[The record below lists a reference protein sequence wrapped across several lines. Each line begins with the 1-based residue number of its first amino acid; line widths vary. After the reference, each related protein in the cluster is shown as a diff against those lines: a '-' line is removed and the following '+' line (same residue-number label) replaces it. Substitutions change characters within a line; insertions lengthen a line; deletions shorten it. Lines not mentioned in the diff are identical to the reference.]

1 MGLLD
6 KILGY
11 GEIKGPEF
19 TKDFSLDDN
28 TQLNTLTSLLNQVND
43 ESKIKVEKEILNVRS
58 GLAGEKNVYYELKN
72 SRLPIV
78 CLHDIR
84 LEYKNLEAQFDFI
97 IIASEFILVLETKKL
112 FGNINVDNEGNF
124 TREYQINNRT
134 FKEGMYSPITQNERH
149 VKLLDEFLR
158 DHKLIK
164 HCPIYSLIVIAN
176 DKTIVNKKFAKAEVK
191 NLIIKHDQLIE
202 KLNYYIKNNNEVKLK
217 HNYMREIAETIIK
230 ENKPIEYDFV
240 KKLSLEMKP
249 VVNEEVIQPVKET
262 VPIES
267 ENDKLDYNDNIPQTK
282 LHGKLKRYRYTKAK
296 ELNIKPYFIFNN
308 NELDQL
314 LSIRPTSKEMF
325 LTVPGFGEKK
335 YEQYGE
341 DIIALITESMNQIQ
355 EALKTLRLETAKQ
368 NNLKAYE
375 VFNNQQ
381 LDQIVELM
389 PKDKDQL
396 FQIKYYNK
404 QQVDNYGDLIIRVI
418 SDNL

>member
-1 MGLLD
+1 M
-6 KILGY
+6 
-11 GEIKGPEF
+11 
-19 TKDFSLDDN
+19 
-28 TQLNTLTSLLNQVND
+28 
-43 ESKIKVEKEILNVRS
+43 
-58 GLAGEKNVYYELKN
+58 
-72 SRLPIV
+72 
-78 CLHDIR
+78 
-84 LEYKNLEAQFDFI
+84 I
-97 IIASEFILVLETKKL
+97 I
-112 FGNINVDNEGNF
+112 
-124 TREYQINNRT
+124 
-134 FKEGMYSPITQNERH
+134 
-149 VKLLDEFLR
+149 
-158 DHKLIK
+158 
-164 HCPIYSLIVIAN
+164 
-176 DKTIVNKKFAKAEVK
+176 
-191 NLIIKHDQLIE
+191 
-202 KLNYYIKNNNEVKLK
+202 
-217 HNYMREIAETIIK
+217 
-230 ENKPIEYDFV
+230 
-240 KKLSLEMKP
+240 
-249 VVNEEVIQPVKET
+249 
-262 VPIES
+262 
-267 ENDKLDYNDNIPQTK
+267 
-282 LHGKLKRYRYTKAK
+282 TKAK

>member
-19 TKDFSLDDN
+19 TKDFSVEDN
-28 TQLNTLTSLLNQVND
+28 TQLNTLTSLLDQVND
-43 ESKIKVEKEILNVRS
+43 DSRIKVEKEILNVKS
-58 GLAGEKNVYYELKN
+58 GLSGERNVYYELKN

-84 LEYKNLEAQFDFI
+84 LEHNNLEAQFDFI

-134 FKEGMYSPITQNERH
+134 YKEGMYSPITQNERH
-149 VKLLDEFLR
+149 VRLLDEFLR

-202 KLNYYIKNNNEVKLK
+202 KLNYYIKNNNEVKLR
-217 HNYMREIAETIIK
+217 HNYMREIAEIIIK
-230 ENKPIEYDFV
+230 ENKPIDYNFV
-240 KKLSLEMKP
+240 KKLDLEMKP
-249 VVNEEVIQPVKET
+249 AIIEKENILSNETISNELEHDKVE
-262 VPIES
+262 
-267 ENDKLDYNDNIPQTK
+267 ENNSIGLTK
-282 LHGKLKRYRYTKAK
+282 LYIKLKNYRYTKAK

-308 NELDQL
+308 NELEQL
-314 LSIRPTSKEMF
+314 LSIRPTSKKVF

-335 YEQYGE
+335 YEQYGD
-341 DIIALITESMNQIQ
+341 DIIALIEESINQIQ
-355 EALKTLRLETAKQ
+355 ESLRAYRLEMAKQ

-375 VFNNQQ
+375 IFNNQQ
-381 LDQIVELM
+381 LDQIIEIM
-389 PKDKDQL
+389 PTEKDQL
-396 FQIKYYNK
+396 LQIKYYSK
-404 QQVDNYGDLIIRVI
+404 QQVDNYGDQIIKLINE
-418 SDNL
+418 NL

>member
-19 TKDFSLDDN
+19 TKDFSVDDN

-112 FGNINVDNEGNF
+112 FGNINIDNEGNF

-149 VKLLDEFLR
+149 VRLLDEFLR

-217 HNYMREIAETIIK
+217 HNYMREIAEAIIK
-230 ENKPIEYDFV
+230 DNKPIEYDFV
-240 KKLSLEMKP
+240 KKLNLEMKS
-249 VVNEEVIQPVKET
+249 VVNEKVIQPVKET
-262 VPIES
+262 IPIES
-267 ENDKLDYNDNIPQTK
+267 ENDKLGDNDNMQQTK
-282 LHGKLKRYRYTKAK
+282 LYGKLKRYRYTKAK
-296 ELNIKPYFIFNN
+296 ELSIKPYFIFNN

-355 EALKTLRLETAKQ
+355 EALKTLRLEIAKQ

-375 VFNNQQ
+375 IFNNQQ
-381 LDQIVELM
+381 LDQIIELM

-396 FQIKYYNK
+396 IQIKYYSK
-404 QQVDNYGDLIIRVI
+404 QQVDNFGDQIIGI
-418 SDNL
+418 IKDNL

>member
-19 TKDFSLDDN
+19 TKDFSVEDN
-28 TQLNTLTSLLNQVND
+28 TQLNTLISLLNQVTD
-43 ESKIKVEKEILNVRS
+43 DSRIKVEKEILNVRS

-84 LEYKNLEAQFDFI
+84 LEHNNYEAQFDFI

-149 VKLLDEFLR
+149 VRLLDEFLR

-176 DKTIVNKKFAKAEVK
+176 DKTIVNKKFAKADLK
-191 NLIIKHDQLIE
+191 NLIIKHDRLIE
-202 KLNYYIKNNNEVKLK
+202 KLNYYIKNNNEVKLR

-230 ENKPIEYDFV
+230 ENKPIDYDFV
-240 KKLSLEMKP
+240 KKLNLEIKP
-249 VVNEEVIQPVKET
+249 VIIEKENILIKET
-262 VPIES
+262 ISNET
-267 ENDKLDYNDNIPQTK
+267 ENDMVDDKESIAQTK
-282 LHGKLKRYRYTKAK
+282 LYGKLKHYRYTKSK

-314 LSIRPTSKEMF
+314 LSIRPTSKEKF
-325 LTVPGFGEKK
+325 LTCPGFGEKK

-341 DIIALITESMNQIQ
+341 DIVSLITESMNQIQ
-355 EALKTLRLETAKQ
+355 EALKTFRLETAKQ

-375 VFNNQQ
+375 IFNNQQ
-381 LDQIVELM
+381 LEHIIELM
-389 PKDKDQL
+389 PTERDQL
-396 FQIKYYNK
+396 LQVKYYGK
-404 QQVDNYGDLIIRVI
+404 QHVDKYGDQIINI
-418 SDNL
+418 IKEFL

>member
-19 TKDFSLDDN
+19 TKDFSVDDN

-149 VKLLDEFLR
+149 VRLLDEFLR
-158 DHKLIK
+158 DNKIIK

-202 KLNYYIKNNNEVKLK
+202 KLNYYIKNNNDVKLK

-240 KKLSLEMKP
+240 KKLNLELKP
-249 VVNEEVIQPVKET
+249 VVNEKVNQPVKEIIP
-262 VPIES
+262 VELES
-267 ENDKLDYNDNIPQTK
+267 DEIDDNDNTPQTK

-314 LSIRPTSKEMF
+314 LSIRPTSKEKF
-325 LTVPGFGEKK
+325 LSVPGFGEKK

-341 DIIALITESMNQIQ
+341 DIIALITENINQIQ
-355 EALKTLRLETAKQ
+355 EALKVFRAETAKQ
-368 NNLKAYE
+368 NSLKAYE
-375 VFNNQQ
+375 IFNNQQ
-381 LDQIVELM
+381 LDQIIEIM
-389 PKDKDQL
+389 PMEKDQL
-396 FQIKYYNK
+396 LQIKYYSK
-404 QQVDNYGDLIIRVI
+404 QQVDNYGDQIIRVI
-418 SDNL
+418 NDNL

>member
-6 KILGY
+6 RILGY

-19 TKDFSLDDN
+19 TKDFSVDDN
-28 TQLNTLTSLLNQVND
+28 TQLNTLTSLLNRVND

-112 FGNINVDNEGNF
+112 FGNINIDNEGNF

-149 VKLLDEFLR
+149 VRLLDEFLR

-217 HNYMREIAETIIK
+217 HNYMREIAEAIIK
-230 ENKPIEYDFV
+230 DNKPIEYDFV
-240 KKLSLEMKP
+240 KKLNLEMKP
-249 VVNEEVIQPVKET
+249 VVSEKASQSVKET
-262 VPIES
+262 IPIDP
-267 ENDKLDYNDNIPQTK
+267 ENDKFEDNDNIPQSK
-282 LHGKLKRYRYTKAK
+282 LYGKLKHYRYTRAK

-308 NELDQL
+308 NELDLL
-314 LSIRPTSKEMF
+314 LSTRPTSKEIF
-325 LTVPGFGEKK
+325 LSVPGFGEKK

-341 DIIALITESMNQIQ
+341 DIIAIISESKNQIQ
-355 EALKTLRLETAKQ
+355 EALKAIRLEISKQ
-368 NNLKAYE
+368 KNLKAYE
-375 VFNNQQ
+375 IFNNQQ
-381 LDQIVELM
+381 LDQIIELM

-396 FQIKYYNK
+396 LQIKYYSK

-418 SDNL
+418 NENL

>member
-6 KILGY
+6 RILGY

-19 TKDFSLDDN
+19 TKDFSVDDN
-28 TQLNTLTSLLNQVND
+28 TQLNTLTSLLNRVND

-112 FGNINVDNEGNF
+112 FGNINIDNEGNF
-124 TREYQINNRT
+124 TREYRINNRT

-149 VKLLDEFLR
+149 VRLLDEFLR

-176 DKTIVNKKFAKAEVK
+176 DKTIVNKKFAKVEVK

-202 KLNYYIKNNNEVKLK
+202 KLNYYIKNNNEVKFR

-240 KKLSLEMKP
+240 KKLNLELKP
-249 VVNEEVIQPVKET
+249 MVSEKASQSVKET
-262 VPIES
+262 IPIDP
-267 ENDKLDYNDNIPQTK
+267 ENDKFEDNDNIPQSK
-282 LHGKLKRYRYTKAK
+282 LYGKLKHYRYTRAK

-308 NELDQL
+308 NELDLL
-314 LSIRPTSKEMF
+314 LSTRPTSKEIF
-325 LTVPGFGEKK
+325 LSVPGFGEKK

-341 DIIALITESMNQIQ
+341 DIIAIISESKNQIQ
-355 EALKTLRLETAKQ
+355 EALKAIRLEISKQ
-368 NNLKAYE
+368 KNLKAYE
-375 VFNNQQ
+375 IFNNQQ
-381 LDQIVELM
+381 LDQIIELM

-396 FQIKYYNK
+396 LQIKYYSK

-418 SDNL
+418 NENL

>member
-1 MGLLD
+1 MGLFD

-19 TKDFSLDDN
+19 TKDFSVDDN
-28 TQLNTLTSLLNQVND
+28 TQLNALINLLDQVND
-43 ESKIKVEKEILNVRS
+43 DSKIKVEKEILNVRS

-84 LEYKNLEAQFDFI
+84 LEYKNFEAQFDFI

-124 TREYQINNRT
+124 TREYQINNRI

-149 VKLLDEFLR
+149 VRLLDEFLR

-202 KLNYYIKNNNEVKLK
+202 KLTYYIKNNNEVKLK

-230 ENKPIEYDFV
+230 ENKPIEYDFI
-240 KKLSLEMKP
+240 KKLNLEMKP
-249 VVNEEVIQPVKET
+249 IVHEKTNLSIKET
-262 VPIES
+262 IIAASES
-267 ENDKLDYNDNIPQTK
+267 DKFEDSDNIPQTK
-282 LHGKLKRYRYTKAK
+282 LQGKLKRYRYTKAK

-308 NELDQL
+308 NELDLL
-314 LSIRPTSKEMF
+314 LSIRPTSKEKF
-325 LTVPGFGEKK
+325 LTIPGFGEKK

-341 DIIALITESMNQIQ
+341 DIIALINDSINQIQ

-375 VFNNQQ
+375 IFNNQQ
-381 LDQIVELM
+381 LDQIIELM
-389 PKDKDQL
+389 PQDKDQFL
-396 FQIKYYNK
+396 QIKYYSK
-404 QQVDNYGDLIIRVI
+404 QQVDNYGDQIIRVI
-418 SDNL
+418 RENL